1 MGLVSVGKI
10 GGKVRQEKVA
20 PMINY
25 PLKNHYQLSD
35 MQNIGRSL
43 E

>member
-1 MGLVSVGKI
+1 LISVDKI
-10 GGKVRQEKVA
+10 GEKVRQEKVA

-25 PLKNHYQLSD
+25 PQKNHYQLSD

-43 E
+43 K